1 MSSDVSYNEI
11 PSGDENSENNPGN
24 SSRESPD
31 DSSQEYSESSILTS
45 DKEFGPETTRPNEVD
60 DLVELP
66 VAWVPTFKERIG
78 KLIGRLL
85 NDSQKFCVSG
95 KMTAPPIVSISL
107 PKVKKFISFPLYE
120 DMLAFIIPAFEQSA
134 FGRGTETI
142 VDTTFRNSWELSST
156 DFEIMNTG
164 WNSYLI
170 DVLMP
175 LLQQDLRLEV
185 GFRLSLYKLLL
196 YKTGSFFKP
205 HRDSEKD
212 AGMFGTVV
220 IQLPSI
226 YEGGKLIV
234 RHNHKM
240 EEVDNSSATTSQNG
254 FCIFYT
260 AFYCDCEHEVRPV
273 TGGVRVC
280 LVYNLVLTGE
290 TQTKSF
296 PSAARLERESRE
308 ADLVDLLRSSWSTDR
323 KLVYCLAHKYSQKS
337 LSLHNLK
344 STDRLLGQF
353 FLKYADSCGLKVMI
367 GFLKRKKYRYAEAVP
382 RKVSPRPRRE
392 PNYMYQ
398 YNLENG
404 YEYLNWNYNS
414 YDDDQDDIATI
425 SDVDSNDP
433 TVNFYDDYKL
443 KHLKSLDQE
452 QHSNL
457 PSLYV
462 DFEGEVLPE
471 NSFQD
476 IKAFHEDQNETGN
489 EGVQCSKFYQCAA
502 IVVFHRDD
510 LVPVLVQGHA
520 KLAKIEETFLK
531 EFNKQKDN
539 LTNENIKEKCLK
551 WSHATMDTFINSS
564 YGDNVMQKWSEMFEN
579 FLMLD
584 NIELLQKFLKIQKFE
599 EGNFSYLYRICQKH
613 GWNAFSADIKTRFE
627 KLRAEQ
633 RIITLQKI
641 IDYEDTAT
649 SDDTER
655 QTIIHSLMNE
665 TLKKFEH
672 ELKHPPREPWHR
684 YSPRPLKKDQITEK
698 TRKFLISLWPL
709 ANRISFQPLVD
720 YAKSKSMNIAVPAL
734 ISVAKNDENIRND
747 LWLDVAD
754 HFKLKMEI
762 ILNEPVE
769 PTFTWKQNVNL
780 QCRCKDCQF
789 VEEFLQR
796 PFQQTLDFFGKKP
809 IRNHVQ
815 QTIVG
820 LADLNIFTTNSGV
833 LRIKKLR
840 KTGEVQSEERNF
852 VSSNLSKITSLMAAK
867 AAK

>member
-1 MSSDVSYNEI
+1 MSSDASCNEI
-11 PSGDENSENNPGN
+11 ASGDENSENNSGN
-24 SSRESPD
+24 SSRESQD

-45 DKEFGPETTRPNEVD
+45 DKEFGPETTRKNETD

-95 KMTAPPIVSISL
+95 KMAAPPIISISL
-107 PKVKKFISFPLYE
+107 PK
-120 DMLAFIIPAFEQSA
+120 
-134 FGRGTETI
+134 
-142 VDTTFRNSWELSST
+142 
-156 DFEIMNTG
+156 IMNTE

-175 LLQQDLRLEV
+175 LLQHDLRLEV

-234 RHNHKM
+234 RHNHQM
-240 EEVDNSSATTSQNG
+240 EEVDTSSTTASQNG
-254 FCIFYT
+254 FSIFYT
-260 AFYCDCEHEVRPV
+260 AFYCDCVHEVLPI
-273 TGGVRVC
+273 TGGVRAC

-308 ADLVDLLRSSWSTDR
+308 ADVVDLLRSSWSTDK

-337 LSLHNLK
+337 LSLNNLK

-367 GFLKRKKYRYAEAVP
+367 GFLKRKKYRYAEAVRKP
-382 RKVSPRPRRE
+382 RKATPRPRRE

-404 YEYLNWNYNS
+404 YEYLNWNYYD
-414 YDDDQDDIATI
+414 YDDDEDDIATI

-443 KHLKSLDQE
+443 KHLKSLDQK

-457 PSLYV
+457 PSLHV

-489 EGVQCSKFYQCAA
+489 EGVECSKFYQCAA
-502 IVVFHRDD
+502 IVVFHHDD

-520 KLAKIEETFLK
+520 KLAKIEETFLM

-539 LTNENIKEKCLK
+539 LTNEDIKEKCLK
-551 WSHATMDTFINSS
+551 WSHITMDTFIKWS
-564 YGDNVMQKWSEMFEN
+564 YGDNVMRKWSEMFEN

-599 EGNFSYLYRICQKH
+599 DGNFSYLYRICQKH
-613 GWNAFSADIKTRFE
+613 GWNAFAADIKTRFE
-627 KLRAEQ
+627 KLKAEQ
-633 RIITLQKI
+633 RIVSLQKF
-641 IDYEDTAT
+641 IDYKDTGT

-655 QTIIHSLMNE
+655 QTIIHSLLNE
-665 TLKKFEH
+665 TLKKFEL

-684 YSPRPLKKDQITEK
+684 YSPRPLKKDQKTEK

-709 ANRISFQPLVD
+709 ASKVSFQPLVE
-720 YAKSKSMNIAVPAL
+720 YAKSKSINIAVPAL
-734 ISVAKNDENIRND
+734 IAVAKNDENIRND
-747 LWLDVAD
+747 LWLDVAN
-754 HFKLKMEI
+754 HFKSKMEI

-769 PTFTWKQNVNL
+769 PTFTWKQNVSL
-780 QCRCKDCQF
+780 QCRCKHCQF

-809 IRNHVQ
+809 IRDHVQ

-820 LADLNIFTTNSGV
+820 LDNLNVFTTKSGV
-833 LRIKKLR
+833 LRIKKPR

-852 VSSNLSKITSLMAAK
+852 VSSNLSKITSLMAGK
-867 AAK
+867 